1 VARTIRV
8 VHVRRAILL
17 FALVLGLTALA
28 AAVSPSRT
36 TNQTS
41 VSPAAPLPAGVVVP
55 RTVPF
60 DARTRTA
67 RTRRVRPGEHVV
79 ISVAS
84 SEGGLAT
91 IPQLG
96 LTASASPDAP
106 AHFDVLAPS
115 SGRYDVMIEA
125 PDSSEPR
132 RVGTILIRP

>member
-1 VARTIRV
+1 

-36 TNQTS
+36 TNQTT

-55 RTVPF
+55 RTVAF
-60 DARTRTA
+60 DARTKTA
-67 RTRRVRPGEHVV
+67 RTRRATPGEHVL

-84 SEGGLAT
+84 SQGGLAT

-96 LTASASPDAP
+96 RTGSVSPDAP
-106 AHFDVLAPS
+106 AQFDVLAPS
-115 SGRYDVMIEA
+115 SGRYDVMIQVSG
-125 PDSSEPR
+125 SSEPR
-132 RVGTILIRP
+132 RVGTLVIRP